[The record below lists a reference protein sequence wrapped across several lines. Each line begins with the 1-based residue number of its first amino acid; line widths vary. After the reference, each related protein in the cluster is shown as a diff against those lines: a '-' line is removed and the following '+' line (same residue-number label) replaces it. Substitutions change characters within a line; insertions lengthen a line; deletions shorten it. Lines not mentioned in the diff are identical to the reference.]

1 MPVRAPMKLSFWDV
15 LTEAQVRKLHADTLV
30 VLEHSGVEVHEERSR
45 EVLAKAGAVVEDA
58 RVRIQ
63 ASLVEQA
70 LSTAPKEIMICDREG
85 EPAMRLAA
93 GCSYFGTGSDT
104 TWIVDPETGERRR
117 TDLDSIRMT
126 TRLTDALP
134 NLDFAMSMGTA
145 PEIAPELADQH
156 HFAAMVE
163 STTKPIMFTVQSER
177 AAQDIA
183 AMCGVVC
190 GDADAFRKRPFA
202 MLYAM
207 PTAPLYHTAE
217 ALSALLV
224 CADAGIPAVYSSA
237 PQYGATGP
245 ITIAGSLVVANA
257 EMLSGLVIQQLH
269 RPGAPFIH
277 GPIVGPLDMRTMVNN
292 YCGPAANLGLVAG
305 AQLGRHYGLP
315 VFGVGGSSDSKLF
328 DQQAASEA
336 SMQLVM
342 SALAGVNLIHD
353 VGYLES
359 GMTASP
365 EAMTYMNEMI
375 DQVRF
380 ILRGVAV
387 SDEANL
393 LSDIAEVGP
402 RGSFLTR
409 DSTLDNFRE
418 AMWMGPLTDRRR
430 YEEWAE
436 SGSMDAGART
446 RALALELLREHEPR
460 SLDQSTRE
468 RLWRKAAGEDR
479 ST

>member
-1 MPVRAPMKLSFWDV
+1 MPVRAPMTLSYWDV
-15 LTEAQVRKLHADTLV
+15 LTEDQVRKLHADTLV
-30 VLEHSGVEVHEERSR
+30 VLEQTGVEVHEERSLQLLTR
-45 EVLAKAGAVVEDA
+45 AGATVDGA
-58 RVRIQ
+58 RVRVP
-63 ASLVEQA
+63 APLVEQA
-70 LSTAPKEIMICDREG
+70 LSTAPKEITICDREG
-85 EPAMRLAA
+85 EPAMRLAP
-93 GCSYFGTGSDT
+93 GYIYFGTGSDT
-104 TWIVDPETGERRR
+104 TWVIDPETGERRR

-163 STTKPIMFTVQSER
+163 STTKPLMFTVQSER
-177 AAQDIA
+177 AAVDIA
-183 AMCGVVC
+183 AMCALVS
-190 GDADAFRKRPFA
+190 GDGESFRKRPFA

-224 CADAGIPAVYSSA
+224 CADTGIPAVYSSA

-292 YCGPAANLGLVAG
+292 YCGPAADLGLVAG
-305 AQLGRHYGLP
+305 AQLGRHYGMP

-328 DQQAASEA
+328 DQQATAEA
-336 SMQLVM
+336 SIQLIM

-359 GMTASP
+359 GLTASP
-365 EAMTYMNEMI
+365 EAMTYMDEMI

-380 ILRGVAV
+380 ILRGVVV
-387 SDEANL
+387 SDQANL
-393 LSDIAEVGP
+393 LADIEEVGP
-402 RGSFLTR
+402 RGSFLMR
-409 DSTLDNFRE
+409 DSTLQRFRE

-430 YEEWAE
+430 YEEWVS
-436 SGSMDAGART
+436 SGAMDAGART
-446 RALALELLREHEPR
+446 RARTLALLKDHQPR
-460 SLDQSTRE
+460 RLDQTTQE
-468 RLWRKAAGEDR
+468 RLWRKAAGHDG
-479 ST
+479 

>member
-1 MPVRAPMKLSFWDV
+1 MKLAFWDV
-15 LTEAQVRKLHADTLV
+15 LTEDQVGKLHADTLV
-30 VLEHSGVEVHEERSR
+30 VLEQTGVDVHEERSR
-45 EVLAKAGAVVEDA
+45 QLLAEAGAAVQDA

-63 ASLVEQA
+63 PSLVEQA
-70 LSTAPKEIMICDREG
+70 LSTAPKEIMVCDREG
-85 EPAMRLAA
+85 GPAMRLAP
-93 GCSYFGTGSDT
+93 GCIYFGTGSDT
-104 TWIVDPETGERRR
+104 TWLIDPETGERRR

-145 PEIAPELADQH
+145 SEIAPELADQH

-183 AMCGVVC
+183 AMCAVVC
-190 GDADAFRKRPFA
+190 GDADAFDERPFA

-207 PTAPLYHTAE
+207 PTAPLCHTEE

-224 CADAGIPAVYSSA
+224 CAGAGIPAVYSSA

-257 EMLSGLVIQQLH
+257 EMLSGLVIQQLS

-277 GPIVGPLDMRTMVNN
+277 GPIVGPLDMRTMVNS
-292 YCGPAANLGLVAG
+292 YCGPAADLGLVAG
-305 AQLGRHYGLP
+305 AQLGRYYGLP

-328 DQQAASEA
+328 DQQAAAEA

-342 SALAGVNLIHD
+342 SALAGANLIHD

-359 GMTASP
+359 GLTASP
-365 EAMTYMNEMI
+365 EAMTYMDEMI

-393 LSDIAEVGP
+393 LADIAEVGP

-409 DSTLDNFRE
+409 DSTLDNFRDG
-418 AMWMGPLTDRRR
+418 MWMGPLTDRRR
-430 YEEWAE
+430 YDEWAE
-436 SGSMDAGART
+436 AGGIDAGART
-446 RALALELLREHEPR
+446 RARTLELLRDHRPQP
-460 SLDQSTRE
+460 LDPSTRE
-468 RLWRKAAGEDR
+468 IVWRNAAGADR
-479 ST
+479 PA